1 MRIVMKTHLFVIGA
15 TAVFGASLL
24 TTSFASNTPDYL
36 HFTRHRDSAGNLL
49 MGPTQHQ
56 AEPSVK
62 QKTMMPSQPK
72 TFERR
77 STDWGMSAQEVKANE
92 PIQPSWELRS
102 PILPDYE
109 QRVAYHTKIEGIEA
123 ALTYSFY
130 ENHLGQAKYVFEPQH
145 DDVVKYVQNFHDVKT
160 WINQS
165 YGAPTSVQEIW
176 LDTLYQYDQT
186 LWGQAV
192 LRGHLVMVAEW
203 QKPGTDIVLVLDG
216 GDDTVGLVADFTSTT
231 VVVPVSFD
239 TQSQEG
245 NVEAVMEETMIENAL
260 PTEPTADTM
269 IEEVSAQDMS
279 PENELS
285 GAPQV
290 ETEVASQTPQNEI
303 NELAEIE
310 EMLNEEYPLH
320 EPITPAMEGGSMDS
334 GMNEAVSEKAAIDA
348 GSDTR
353 ASVNSKV
360 FYPEFVDENPVVEQ
374 HMMDEG
380 MSNDPP
386 SEPSAD
392 VNQAPENTMDMSE
405 AMPTESSLEEQ
416 PMEVSPTADDHA
428 MGEHPNDHVM
438 GTETELEPQHL

>member
-36 HFTRHRDSAGNLL
+36 HLTRHRDSAGNLL

-56 AEPSVK
+56 SEPSVK

-245 NVEAVMEETMIENAL
+245 NVEAVMEETMIENTL
-260 PTEPTADTM
+260 PTEPTPDAM
-269 IEEVSAQDMS
+269 IDEASVQDMS
-279 PENELS
+279 HENELG
-285 GAPQV
+285 GASQS
-290 ETEVASQTPQNEI
+290 ETEVVSQTPQNEI

-310 EMLNEEYPLH
+310 AMLNEAYPLN
-320 EPITPAMEGGSMDS
+320 EPITPVMKGGSIDS
-334 GMNEAVSEKAAIDA
+334 GIHEAVREEAA
-348 GSDTR
+348 
-353 ASVNSKV
+353 N
-360 FYPEFVDENPVVEQ
+360 
-374 HMMDEG
+374 
-380 MSNDPP
+380 
-386 SEPSAD
+386 EPSAD
-392 VNQAPENTMDMSE
+392 VNQAPDNTMNMPE
-405 AMPTESSLEEQ
+405 AIPAEPSLEGQ
-416 PMEVSPTADDHA
+416 PAEASPPAADHA
-428 MGEHPNDHVM
+428 MGKHANDHVM
-438 GTETELEPQHL
+438 EAETELAPQHL

>member
-24 TTSFASNTPDYL
+24 TTSFASNAPDYL

-56 AEPSVK
+56 SEPSVK

-145 DDVVKYVQNFHDVKT
+145 DDAVKYVQNFHDVKT

-165 YGAPTSVQEIW
+165 YGPPTSVQEIW

-245 NVEAVMEETMIENAL
+245 NVEAVMEETMIESAL
-260 PTEPTADTM
+260 PTEPTADAM
-269 IEEVSAQDMS
+269 IEEASVQDMS
-279 PENELS
+279 HENELS
-285 GAPQV
+285 GASQV
-290 ETEVASQTPQNEI
+290 ETEVVSQTPQNEI

-310 EMLNEEYPLH
+310 EMLNEAYPLN
-320 EPITPAMEGGSMDS
+320 EPITPAMEGGSVDS
-334 GMNEAVSEKAAIDA
+334 GMNEAVLEAAPDTQSSVKSEEIGHEIMDKHPM
-348 GSDTR
+348 G
-353 ASVNSKV
+353 
-360 FYPEFVDENPVVEQ
+360 EQ
-374 HMMDEG
+374 HLVNED
-380 MSNDPP
+380 MSQDHPL
-386 SEPSAD
+386 EPSVD
-392 VNQAPENTMDMSE
+392 VQALENTMDTSE
-405 AMPTESSLEEQ
+405 AMQLEPSMEEEATEVHPTDEH
-416 PMEVSPTADDHA
+416 ADGHVIDEHANVHA
-428 MGEHPNDHVM
+428 M
-438 GTETELEPQHL
+438 ETEEPLDPQRL